1 MYNIIVVEGDT
12 SVINELLLH
21 HIGVSYNTFLIYEL
35 YEDISI
41 IVSETFFNDVEICIL
56 DDKLDYVFILDELIE
71 VRDLSNFLI
80 ISYGGLKLK
89 GIFGNDFNES
99 LLINDSIYK
108 GTFGEILNYY
118 DNKNKESIIFK
129 KGILVK
135 MLQIIIGNPS
145 NDINYDN
152 NVIKKL
158 TELIV

>member
-21 HIGVSYNTFLIYEL
+21 HIGFSYNTFLIYEL

-41 IVSETFFNDVEICIL
+41 IVSETFFNDIEICIL

-71 VRDLSNFLI
+71 VRDLSNFLT

-89 GIFGNDFNES
+89 GIFSNDFNES
-99 LLINDSIYK
+99 LLINDNIYK

-118 DNKNKESIIFK
+118 NNKNKESIIFK
-129 KGILVK
+129 KGILLK
-135 MLQIIIGNPS
+135 MLQIIICNPS